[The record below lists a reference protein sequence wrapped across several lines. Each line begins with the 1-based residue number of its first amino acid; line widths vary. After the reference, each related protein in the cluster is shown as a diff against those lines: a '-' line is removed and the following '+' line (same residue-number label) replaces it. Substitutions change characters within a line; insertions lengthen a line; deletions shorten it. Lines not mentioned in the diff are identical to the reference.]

1 MLNKVILMGRLC
13 ADPDFRQTPSGV
25 AVCRIRLAI
34 DRRFTNK
41 HFRIA
46 VMVLLIFVFLQQ
58 TIHVMMTRLSVNI
71 NKVATLRNARGGDIP
86 NVVKVALDCETFG
99 ADGITVHPRP
109 DERHIRRADVYDLRP
124 LLRTEF
130 NIEGYPSPEFIDLV
144 LKVKPHQVTLVPDS
158 PTQITSNS
166 GWDTKTNIDFL
177 TDVLDQ
183 FNTAGIRTSVFV
195 STDTEMIEYAAKA
208 GADRVELYTEPYAT
222 AFPKDPEVAIAPF
235 VEAARVARK
244 LGLGLNAGHDLS
256 LLNLNFFYKNI
267 PWLDEVSIGHA
278 LISDA
283 LYLGLERTIQEYK
296 NCLR

>member
-1 MLNKVILMGRLC
+1 
-13 ADPDFRQTPSGV
+13 
-25 AVCRIRLAI
+25 
-34 DRRFTNK
+34 
-41 HFRIA
+41 
-46 VMVLLIFVFLQQ
+46 
-58 TIHVMMTRLSVNI
+58 MTRLSVNI

-130 NIEGYPSPEFIDLV
+130 YIEGYPSPEFIDLV